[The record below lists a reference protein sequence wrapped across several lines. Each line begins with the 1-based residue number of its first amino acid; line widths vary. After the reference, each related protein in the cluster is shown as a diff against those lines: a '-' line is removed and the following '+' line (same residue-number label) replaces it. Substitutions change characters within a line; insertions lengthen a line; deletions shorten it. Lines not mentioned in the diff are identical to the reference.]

1 MGGNGLKISHLLF
14 VDDTLAFCEASQ
26 EQMVFLS
33 WLLMWFEAILGLSIN
48 LDKSEILL
56 VGRVENVEML
66 ALKFGCNAGTL
77 PFTYLGLPLGT
88 PHKSVVVWDGMEEMM
103 WKILA
108 LWKIQSISKGER
120 ITLIRSTLVS
130 MLIYLMSLMHMPRIV
145 KLRLKKIQMDFLWG
159 EGALEK
165 RPHLV
170 KWAIVC
176 LDKKKGGLGVRNLS
190 ILNRALLCK
199 WSWRYA
205 VERESLWKL
214 VISRKF
220 GEEGGRWSTRL
231 EGN

>member
-56 VGRVENVEML
+56 VGRVENVELL

>member
-56 VGRVENVEML
+56 VGRVENVELL
-66 ALKFGCNAGTL
+66 ALKFGCNVGTL
-77 PFTYLGLPLGT
+77 PFTYLGLPLGA

-108 LWKIQSISKGER
+108 LWKIQYISKGER

-220 GEEGGRWSTRL
+220 GEEGGRWSTCL